1 MTKTTPK
8 LSCEMS
14 VVAEAAGVRNLAERL
29 TCIQRRAAIQKVC
42 GLIQEYTNSLHVQPR
57 AVKSFWT

>member
-14 VVAEAAGVRNLAERL
+14 VVVEATGVRNLAERL
-29 TCIQRRAAIQKVC
+29 TCIERRPAIQKVR
-42 GLIQEYTNSLHVQPR
+42 GIIQASRVYQFATCAAAGR
-57 AVKSFWT
+57 